1 MFRIKKTIV
10 CKDIH
15 EYQVNEALVTTYTP
29 VAGDVALFEVG
40 EIGRHRNI
48 QADDKRSVP
57 IMPGDLIIAAFA
69 DRYATSQFEGYVPT
83 EPMSTVHI
91 LSAGGAIGIVR
102 TKNSSLDDVEPTN
115 VHLVGYL
122 TDPNGKIINTKFRET
137 PRIAF
142 RGELPNNAKVM
153 LSIGSTMDSGKTTT
167 AAHLARGLKYTGK
180 TVAFIKLTGTCFT
193 KDKDYVYDL
202 GADISIDFSDAGFA
216 STYMSSETEILDLYQ
231 TLLDKLAP
239 YQPEYIVMEIAD
251 GLMQRE
257 TEFLLNNKA
266 FMKTVYNVVFSC
278 GDSLAALQGLKM
290 LDEMGIEPAAI
301 SGRFTMSPLL
311 IQEVHSRSGIPTY
324 TIDQL
329 MTGECNDTF
338 IHESVLHKQLV

>member
-137 PRIAF
+137 
-142 RGELPNNAKVM
+142 
-153 LSIGSTMDSGKTTT
+153 TT

-216 STYMSSETEILDLYQ
+216 STYMSSETEILDIYQ

-266 FMKTVYNVVFSC
+266 FMKTIYNVVFSC

-338 IHESVLHKQLV
+338 IHESVLHKQLVWK

>member
-15 EYQVNEALVTTYTP
+15 EYQVNESLVATRTP
-29 VAGDVALFEVG
+29 IAGDVAMFEVG

-48 QADDKRSVP
+48 QADDKRNTP

-122 TDPNGKIINTKFRET
+122 TDANGKVINTKFRET
-137 PRIAF
+137 PRVTF
-142 RGELPNNAKVM
+142 RGDVPNNAKVM

-167 AAHLARGLKYTGK
+167 AAHLARGLKYTGGK
-180 TVAFIKLTGTCFT
+180 VAFIKLTGTCYT

-202 GADISIDFSDAGFA
+202 GADVSIDFSDAGFP
-216 STYMSSETEILDLYQ
+216 STFMSSETEILDIYQ
-231 TLLDKLAP
+231 TLLDKLIP
-239 YQPEYIVMEIAD
+239 LQPDYIVMEIAD

-257 TEFLLNNKA
+257 TDFLLRNKA
-266 FMKTVYNVVFSC
+266 FMRTIYNVIFSC

-290 LDEMGIEPAAI
+290 LEEIDIVPAAI

-311 IQEVHSRSGIPTY
+311 IQEVHTRSGIPTY

-329 MTGECNDTF
+329 MTGECNNTF
-338 IHESVLHKQLV
+338 ISESALHGQLA